1 MTTMTTN
8 QSTAAT
14 AHETKH
20 IYIYITALI
29 NQAKR
34 YLDVSGG
41 GGSQLNLSQF
51 ELINFPLFK
60 QDFLNRLLYIIKTL
74 QTQRNGK

>member
-34 YLDVSGG
+34 YLDVIG
-41 GGSQLNLSQF
+41 GGSQLNSTINLSQ
-51 ELINFPLFK
+51 
-60 QDFLNRLLYIIKTL
+60 LNLS
-74 QTQRNGK
+74 